1 VKSGAKKETRAFRL
15 AGKPWPVRGI
25 RPNAVAYIL
34 VGGASSRFGS
44 DKALAE
50 LDGRP
55 MYLRMNDLFPGHLLK
70 TRLVGD
76 PRKYGDLGIECIAD
90 LWPGEGPLG
99 GIVTALRHSET
110 AAAADFADFNIIVS
124 CDMPFLTKDW
134 IESLLTR
141 AFNSDA
147 QVVLPRSRHGLEPLC
162 AVWSTKARVAVEK
175 QFQKGTRKVTEAI
188 ANLTSEVLDESDW
201 KRFDTH
207 GRLFWNMNSQA
218 DYEEAKK
225 MVEAEKKQVA
235 WRFKY
240 PR

>member
-1 VKSGAKKETRAFRL
+1 VKSGAKKETKAFRS

-34 VGGASSRFGS
+34 VGGASSRFGR

-50 LDGRP
+50 LDGQP
-55 MYLRMNDLFPGHLLK
+55 MCLRMNDLFPHQLLK
-70 TRLVGD
+70 KRLVGD
-76 PRKYGDLGIECIAD
+76 PLKYGDWGIECIAD

-99 GIVTALRHSET
+99 GIVTALRHSEM
-110 AAAADFADFNIIVS
+110 AAAAEFADFNVIVS

-134 IESLLTR
+134 IENLLTR

-147 QVVLPRSRHGLEPLC
+147 QVVLPRSQHGLEPLC
-162 AVWSTKARVAVEK
+162 AVWRTDARPPIEE
-175 QFQKGTRKVTEAI
+175 QFKKGTRKVTEAI
-188 ANLTSEVLDESDW
+188 ANLRSEVLDETQW
-201 KRFDTH
+201 KRFDNA

-225 MVEAEKKQVA
+225 VVEAEKKQVA

>member
-1 VKSGAKKETRAFRL
+1 
-15 AGKPWPVRGI
+15 
-25 RPNAVAYIL
+25 
-34 VGGASSRFGS
+34 
-44 DKALAE
+44 
-50 LDGRP
+50 
-55 MYLRMNDLFPGHLLK
+55 MYLRMNDLFPPHLLK
-70 TRLVGD
+70 KWLIGD

-99 GIVTALRHSET
+99 GIVTALRQSET
-110 AAAADFADFNIIVS
+110 AAAAEFADFNVIVS

-134 IESLLTR
+134 IENLLTR
-141 AFNSDA
+141 AFKSDA
-147 QVVLPRSRHGLEPLC
+147 QVVLPRSQHGLEPLC
-162 AVWSTKARVAVEK
+162 AVWRTDARPAIEE
-175 QFQKGTRKVTEAI
+175 QFKKGTRKVTEAI
-188 ANLTSEVLDESDW
+188 ANLRSEVLDETEW
-201 KRFDTH
+201 KRFDNA